1 MKMNLSSLEN
11 RAFWENAGVKLPEFS
26 IETMRA
32 NTRENPVWVHFGA
45 GNIFRAFI
53 ARLQQR
59 LLNEGKADRGII
71 AVDTFDYDILDKIYA
86 PYDNLTMLV
95 LMNADGRLDKE
106 IVASISEGLKGG
118 QRRWHGLYPLKGDFP
133 QAQPADDQLYHH
145 GEGLCLEEPGRGV
158 FPGCGPGY
166 PERARAAQTRHERG
180 CGPALRALQSR
191 SPAPGGGEHGQL
203 LP

>member
-32 NTRENPVWVHFGA
+32 NTRENPVWVHFEPE
-45 GNIFRAFI
+45 IFSGP
-53 ARLQQR
+53 LSPDCSSGC
-59 LLNEGKADRGII
+59 LNEGKADRGII

-106 IVASISEGLKGG
+106 IVASISEGLKGDSG
-118 QRRWHGLYPLKGDFP
+118 DGTDYIRLKEIFRKPSLQMISFTITEKGYALKNLD
-133 QAQPADDQLYHH
+133 
-145 GEGLCLEEPGRGV
+145 GRISRLW
-158 FPGCGPGY
+158 PRISRTGPG
-166 PERARAAQTRHERG
+166 
-180 CGPALRALQSR
+180 
-191 SPAPGGGEHGQL
+191 SPDTP
-203 LP
+203 